1 MVNVNGRE
9 TGLREPRRAYG
20 GVVDVRVVLHRVAYC
35 AVLIKQSFSDSN
47 LKGGRLAD
55 RGW

>member
-1 MVNVNGRE
+1 MLTNMA
-9 TGLREPRRAYG
+9 GLGELGPRDGWAD
-20 GVVDVRVVLHRVAYC
+20 DVRAVSLFFLFRWLHTDGMH
-35 AVLIKQSFSDSN
+35 SDAN

>member
-1 MVNVNGRE
+1 MF
-9 TGLREPRRAYG
+9 
-20 GVVDVRVVLHRVAYC
+20 DVLFFFHSVFHVMPLLDQSLT
-35 AVLIKQSFSDSN
+35 AVYSDSN